1 MYSPLNFA
9 CFAGNSFSLRFA
21 GPFQEAKAGAF
32 AYGADAQERVFNLPR

>member
-1 MYSPLNFA
+1 MVLTIELVPA
-9 CFAGNSFSLRFA
+9 KGA